1 MDITW
6 LGISCFRLRGRDGT
20 VLTDPYAKAGGQSMG
35 HPTADIVTISHR
47 HSNHA
52 NVAGVGG
59 APKVVD
65 GPGEYEIGGIVITG
79 ISTFHDAESGRKRG
93 RNTAYLIELEDVL
106 VCHLGDI
113 GHIPTTEQIET
124 MTDVDVLLVPV
135 GGETTINAAQ
145 AVEVVNLIEPRI
157 VVPMHYGAGA
167 DTSKLDPVERFC
179 REMGVKE
186 WQSQS
191 KLTVTSTSLPEGPQ
205 LVILDQKRA

>member
-1 MDITW
+1 
-6 LGISCFRLRGRDGT
+6 
-20 VLTDPYAKAGGQSMG
+20 MG